1 MFHLF
6 PQRPSR
12 PTIRWTPTFLT
23 ALIALASA
31 LWLAAPAHAIS
42 DVQAEAREQRLLRE
56 ELRKEAELRLARQQ
70 KLEAQRVASATKTAP
85 VMTSAAA
92 KR

>member
-12 PTIRWTPTFLT
+12 PTIRWSPTFLT
-23 ALIALASA
+23 VLVALASA
-31 LWLAAPAHAIS
+31 LWLATPAYAIT
-42 DVQAEAREQRLLRE
+42 DAQAEAREHRLLRE
-56 ELRKEAELRLARQQ
+56 ELRKEAELRQARQQ
-70 KLEAQRVASATKTAP
+70 KLEAQRVAAARTDAA
-85 VMTSAAA
+85 TSAG

>member
-1 MFHLF
+1 MLHLC
-6 PQRPSR
+6 PQRPRR

-31 LWLAAPAHAIS
+31 LWLAAPAYAIS

-56 ELRKEAELRLARQQ
+56 ELRKEAELRQARQQ
-70 KLEAQRVASATKTAP
+70 KREAPRVAAAGTEGAP
-85 VMTSAAA
+85 MVG

>member
-12 PTIRWTPTFLT
+12 PTIRWTPTFVT

-31 LWLAAPAHAIS
+31 LWLAAPAYAIT

-56 ELRKEAELRLARQQ
+56 ELRKEAELRQARQQ
-70 KLEAQRVASATKTAP
+70 KLDAQRVAAARTDAATNAD
-85 VMTSAAA
+85 